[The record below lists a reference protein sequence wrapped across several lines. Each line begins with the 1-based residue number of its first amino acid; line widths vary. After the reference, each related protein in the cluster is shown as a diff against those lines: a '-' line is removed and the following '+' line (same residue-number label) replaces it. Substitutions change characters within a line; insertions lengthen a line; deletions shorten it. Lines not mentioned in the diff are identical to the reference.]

1 MYFKDILGQEAI
13 KRQFITEALKGR
25 IAHAQLICGPEGTG
39 KLPLAIAFARYICC
53 TNKGEADA
61 CGHCPSCI
69 KFNNVPHDT
78 EPAEW
83 ADVSATKAY
92 SDIDY
97 PLIRLGEIYLIYA
110 EACMHLDQ
118 VSVALPKMEE
128 LAERA
133 GVEPTEYID
142 TDFLI
147 AERARELMWEG
158 HRRTDLIRYEVF
170 NSARFTWPYKGN
182 SYQGT
187 GFPEYMNIFAIP
199 LTDLAAN
206 VDLEQNPGYAD
217 LL

>member
-1 MYFKDILGQEAI
+1 ME
-13 KRQFITEALKGR
+13 T
-25 IAHAQLICGPEGTG
+25 
-39 KLPLAIAFARYICC
+39 AR
-53 TNKGEADA
+53 
-61 CGHCPSCI
+61 
-69 KFNNVPHDT
+69 
-78 EPAEW
+78 
-83 ADVSATKAY
+83 TKAY

-187 GFPEYMNIFAIP
+187 GFPKYMNIFAIP